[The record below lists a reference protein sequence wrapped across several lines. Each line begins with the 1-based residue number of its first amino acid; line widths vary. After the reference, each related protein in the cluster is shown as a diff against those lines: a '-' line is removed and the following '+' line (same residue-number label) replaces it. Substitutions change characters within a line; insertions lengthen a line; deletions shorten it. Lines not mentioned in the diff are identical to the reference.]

1 MGAKTYTHNEN
12 EVGFAGDDIMK
23 QDDFLGLNN
32 RRWNR
37 KSLNSFWWVL
47 LLVLLA
53 EEIMLLVGRGGSWE
67 AQLSYMI
74 IPGGINF
81 AILCVGELLYLRLK
95 SAYHWVVVGMTTL
108 ICSVLIVAHHSLDY
122 IQALW
127 ILPIVVSIMY
137 FQRRF
142 VVYTALMNFVAF
154 LAVTALF
161 PVLRDRTSLVE
172 WLAIPVILGVS
183 AFVAMNSM
191 ERGMELLQELRIE
204 SVDKQN
210 LMIQNVIKDK
220 MVRTDPLTGLYNRA
234 ALNEHLEMLL
244 RYTDSEGFSLHVA
257 MLDVDFFKSVNDTFG
272 HQAGDQVLKRIASVI
287 REGVGSSDF
296 AARYGGEE
304 FTIVFTDRTLEEVR
318 QVLERIRGNV
328 ELLDHPELENR
339 MVTISIGLHPYGK
352 GMEGERLLEH
362 ADAYLYQ
369 AKRKGRN
376 RICDHLTSSEA

>member
-1 MGAKTYTHNEN
+1 
-12 EVGFAGDDIMK
+12 MK

-37 KSLNSFWWVL
+37 KSLNSFWRVL
-47 LLVLLA
+47 ILVLLA
-53 EEIMLLVGRGGSWE
+53 EEVMLLVGRGGGWE
-67 AQLSYMI
+67 SQLRYLI
-74 IPGGINF
+74 LPGSINF
-81 AILCVGELLYLRLK
+81 AILCLGELLYLRLK

-142 VVYTALMNFVAF
+142 VVYTTLMNFSAF
-154 LAVTALF
+154 LIVTAVF
-161 PVLRDRTSLVE
+161 PMLRERTSLVE
-172 WLAIPVILGVS
+172 WLVIPVILGVS

-191 ERGMELLQELRIE
+191 ERGMELLQELRSE

-234 ALNEHLEMLL
+234 ALNEHLDMLL
-244 RYTDSEGFSLHVA
+244 RYADSEGFALHVA

-328 ELLDHPELENR
+328 ELLHHPELEGR
-339 MVTISIGLHPYGK
+339 RVTLSIGLHPYGK
-352 GMEGERLLEH
+352 GMEGDRLLEH

-376 RICDHLTSSEA
+376 RICDHLTVEEA

>member
-1 MGAKTYTHNEN
+1 MGAKTYMHYKDK
-12 EVGFAGDDIMK
+12 VGFTGDKNMK

-37 KSLNSFWWVL
+37 KSLNSFWWML
-47 LLVLLA
+47 LLVLLV
-53 EEIMLLVGRGGSWE
+53 EEILLLISRGGGWE
-67 AQLSYMI
+67 AQLKYLI

-81 AILCVGELLYLRLK
+81 AILCVGEFLYLRLK
-95 SAYHWVVVGMTTL
+95 SAYHWVIVGMTTL
-108 ICSVLIVAHHSLDY
+108 ICSVLIVAHHRLDY

-142 VVYTALMNFVAF
+142 VVYTALMNAFAF
-154 LAVTALF
+154 LIVTALF
-161 PVLRDRTSLVE
+161 PVLRDRTSMVE
-172 WLAIPVILGVS
+172 WLAIPVILAVS
-183 AFVAMNSM
+183 AFIAMNSM
-191 ERGMELLQELRIE
+191 ERGMELLQELRME

-244 RYTDSEGFSLHVA
+244 RYADSEGFSLHVA

-272 HQAGDQVLKRIASVI
+272 HQAGDQVLKRMASVI

-304 FTIVFTDRTLEEVR
+304 FTIVFTDRTLGEVR
-318 QVLERIRGNV
+318 QVLERIRINM
-328 ELLDHPELENR
+328 ELLEHPELGGR
-339 MVTISIGLHPYGK
+339 RVTISIGLHPYGK
-352 GMEGERLLEH
+352 GMEANRLLEH

-376 RICDHLTSSEA
+376 RICDHLTTDEV

>member
-1 MGAKTYTHNEN
+1 
-12 EVGFAGDDIMK
+12 MK
-23 QDDFLGLNN
+23 QDDFLGMNN

-53 EEIMLLVGRGGSWE
+53 EEIMLLLSRGGGWQ
-67 AQLSYMI
+67 AQMRYML

-81 AILCVGELLYLRLK
+81 GILCLGELLYLRLK
-95 SAYHWVVVGMTTL
+95 SAYHWVVVSMTTL
-108 ICSVLIVAHHSLDY
+108 ICTVLIVAHHSLDY

-137 FQRRF
+137 FQRRL
-142 VVYTALMNFVAF
+142 VVYTALMNFFAF
-154 LAVTALF
+154 LMATSLF
-161 PVLRDRTSLVE
+161 PALRDRTSLVE
-172 WLAIPVILGVS
+172 WLVIPLILGIS

-191 ERGMELLQELRIE
+191 ERGMELLQELRME

-244 RYTDSEGFSLHVA
+244 RYADSEGFSLHVA
-257 MLDVDFFKSVNDTFG
+257 MMDVDFFKSVNDTFG
-272 HQAGDQVLKRIASVI
+272 HQAGDQVLKRIASAI

-296 AARYGGEE
+296 GARYGGEE

-318 QVLERIRGNV
+318 QVLERIRENV
-328 ELLDHPELENR
+328 ELQEHPGLEGR
-339 MVTISIGLHPYGK
+339 RVTISIGLHPYGK
-352 GMEGERLLEH
+352 GMEAERLLEH

-376 RICDHLTSSEA
+376 RICDHLTAGEA